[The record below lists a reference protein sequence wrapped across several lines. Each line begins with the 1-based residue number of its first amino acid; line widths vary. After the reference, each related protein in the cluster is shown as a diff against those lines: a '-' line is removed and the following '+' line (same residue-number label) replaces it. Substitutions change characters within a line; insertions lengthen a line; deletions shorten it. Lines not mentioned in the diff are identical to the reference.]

1 MCLRAP
7 GDAVSRSRARSPR
20 RSAEHGADA
29 MSDDARAERLK
40 AALRENLKRR
50 KAQSRGRAR
59 AEDADRG
66 TSTEAGGMPEVG
78 DAAGKT
84 TRS

>member
-1 MCLRAP
+1 
-7 GDAVSRSRARSPR
+7 
-20 RSAEHGADA
+20 
-29 MSDDARAERLK
+29 MSDDARAARLK

-59 AEDADRG
+59 AEDAGDQTNRG
-66 TSTEAGGMPEVG
+66 G
-78 DAAGKT
+78 DAPEEGGSAGKT